1 MNDEKFQ
8 ISGLEMRLQRGN
20 YREDWLFCLGLG
32 IAALILFT
40 VQLGELPL
48 RDWDEGLV
56 AQVAREIWQAPFES
70 LTWLY
75 PTQWGEPYFN
85 KPTLVH
91 SLIALTYGIG
101 GVSEWTARLPGA
113 ILTALSVPLLYG
125 IGREVFYPR
134 SSALF
139 AALVYLTLLPVVR
152 QGRLA
157 MLDGAILCFM
167 LFMVWCVLR
176 ARRDYRYSLGVGIGF
191 GLICL
196 TKGVMVGVLLAGIAI
211 GFIVWDTPRL
221 LRLPYLWIGL
231 LFGVVPVALWYYA
244 QWQHYGSLFLE
255 TNLVDQS
262 LQRIWTRVEGNAG
275 PPWYYILEI
284 LKYTAPWL
292 LFLPL
297 AGKLAWANRNMS
309 WARLAIVWGIVY
321 LIVIS
326 LMTTK
331 LPWYVL
337 PFYPAF
343 ALLIGAQLTELWNRG
358 QRVGICY
365 HPPLPYSLGWAS
377 WFGILSIAAWAG
389 MVYFGWMQSP
399 HDLGLA
405 MVLAAVGITMT
416 LATMLVLSQDR
427 QFVVILL
434 WGTYLTFVLFVM
446 SSHWVWELAESYPV
460 KPVAALIQQH
470 APEGQRI
477 YTSYPH
483 NRPSLN
489 FYSDRPVLPAS
500 HQQLNRR
507 WNRDDRPFFLL
518 DEPTLTELNL
528 EAAQVKGTAEGW
540 MLVTKEGN
548 G

>member
-20 YREDWLFCLGLG
+20 YQKDWLFCLGLG
-32 IAALILFT
+32 AAALILFT
-40 VQLGELPL
+40 TQLGALPL

-56 AQVAREIWQAPFES
+56 AQVAREIWQAPANS
-70 LTWLY
+70 MTWLY

-91 SLIALTYGIG
+91 CLIAITYAIG
-101 GVSEWTARLPGA
+101 GVSEWTARFPGA
-113 ILTALSVPLLYG
+113 VLTAVSVPLLYAV
-125 IGREVFYPR
+125 GREVFYPR
-134 SSALF
+134 SSAIF
-139 AALVYLTLLPVVR
+139 SALVYLTLLPVVR

-176 ARRDYRYSLGVGIGF
+176 SRRDYRYSLGVGLGF

-196 TKGVMVGVLLAGIAI
+196 TKGVMVGVLLAGIAVV
-211 GFIVWDTPRL
+211 FIAWDTPRL
-221 LRLPYLWIGL
+221 LKLPYLWIGL
-231 LFGVVPVALWYYA
+231 LFGSVPVVLWYVA
-244 QWQHYGSLFLE
+244 QWQHYGSSFLG

-262 LQRIWTRVEGNAG
+262 LQRIWAGVEGNAG
-275 PPWYYILEI
+275 PPWYYLLEI
-284 LKYTAPWL
+284 IKYTAPWL

-297 AGKLAWANRNMS
+297 AGKHAWTNRNLS
-309 WARLAIVWGIVY
+309 WAKLALVWGIAY
-321 LIVIS
+321 LITIS

-337 PFYPAF
+337 PLYPAF
-343 ALLIGAQLTELWNRG
+343 ALIVGAQLTELWQRG
-358 QRVGICY
+358 HRVGIRY
-365 HPPLPYSLGWAS
+365 LPPIPYSLVWAGWFA
-377 WFGILSIAAWAG
+377 ILALAGWAG
-389 MVYFGWMQSP
+389 MIYFGWMESP
-399 HDLGLA
+399 RDPGLA
-405 MVLAAVGITMT
+405 IVLAAVGITMT
-416 LATMLVLSQDR
+416 LATTLVLSQDR

-446 SSHWVWELAESYPV
+446 SGHWVWELAESYPV
-460 KPVAALIQQH
+460 KPVAALIQQY
-470 APEGQRI
+470 APSGQPV

-500 HQQLNRR
+500 TQQLKRR
-507 WNRDDRPFFLL
+507 WRRDDHPFLLL
-518 DEPTLTELNL
+518 DEAALDELNL
-528 EAAQVKGTAEGW
+528 ASVQVKGMAAGW
-540 MLVTKEGN
+540 MLVTRE
-548 G
+548 

>member
-8 ISGLEMRLQRGN
+8 ISGLEMWLQRGDHQ
-20 YREDWLFCLGLG
+20 RDWLFGLGLG
-32 IAALILFT
+32 AAAFILFT
-40 VQLGELPL
+40 IHLGELPL

-56 AQVAREIWQAPFES
+56 AQVAREIWQAPFSS

-91 SLIALTYGIG
+91 SLIALTYAIG
-101 GVSEWTARLPGA
+101 GVSEWTARFPGA
-113 ILTALSVPLLYG
+113 VLTAVSVPLLYG

-157 MLDGAILCFM
+157 MLDGAILCFLLLM
-167 LFMVWCVLR
+167 IWCVLR
-176 ARRDYRYSLGVGIGF
+176 ARRDYRYCLGVGIGF

-196 TKGVMVGVLLAGIAI
+196 TKGVMVGVLLAGIVIA
-211 GFIVWDTPRL
+211 FTAWDTPRL
-221 LRLPYLWIGL
+221 LRLPYLWVGL
-231 LFGVVPVALWYYA
+231 LLGSVPVALWYVA
-244 QWQHYGSLFLE
+244 QWQHYGSSFLG

-262 LQRIWTRVEGNAG
+262 LQRIWTGVEGNSG
-275 PPWYYILEI
+275 PPWYYLLEI
-284 LKYTAPWL
+284 VKYAAPWL
-292 LFLPL
+292 LFVPL
-297 AGKLAWANRNMS
+297 AGKLAWTNRNMS
-309 WARLAIVWGIVY
+309 WAKLAIVWGIAY
-321 LIVIS
+321 LIAIS

-343 ALLIGAQLTELWNRG
+343 ALLVGAQLSELWQRG
-358 QRVGICY
+358 HRVGILY
-365 HPPLPYSLGWAS
+365 QPKTPYSFCWAGWFALLAVAGWA
-377 WFGILSIAAWAG
+377 GLI
-389 MVYFGWMQSP
+389 YFGWIESP
-399 HDLGLA
+399 RNPDLA
-405 MVLAAVGITMT
+405 IVLAAVGITMT
-416 LATMLVLSQDR
+416 LAASLVLSQDR
-427 QFVVILL
+427 QFIVILL

-446 SSHWVWELAESYPV
+446 SGHWVWELAEAYPV

-470 APEGQRI
+470 APTGQTV
-477 YTSYPH
+477 YTSYAY

-500 HQQLNRR
+500 TQQLKRR
-507 WNRDDRPFFLL
+507 WRRDDRPYLLL
-518 DEPTLTELNL
+518 DEPTLNELNL
-528 EAAQVKGTAEGW
+528 ASVQVKGMAEGW
-540 MLVTKEGN
+540 MLVTKE
-548 G
+548 